1 MTNSLT
7 MLIHSFEVVFIHKP
21 RAIFI
26 IYTSYFS
33 FNPVA
38 VKDEVFDS
46 RNSIYF
52 GNYGAAL
59 NFRHLGPVVQGPI
72 SANPGFNFNPGFYI
86 SLFKSRFGIILP
98 IVFRAFT
105 YLIVVKKK

>member
-1 MTNSLT
+1 MEF
-7 MLIHSFEVVFIHKP
+7 LIAVIVFTL
-21 RAIFI
+21 AIR
-26 IYTSYFS
+26 T
-33 FNPVA
+33 
-38 VKDEVFDS
+38 
-46 RNSIYF
+46 
-52 GNYGAAL
+52 AL